1 MKTQVVVLHAER
13 KPLEGVVNPGPH
25 QIYRHPRLS
34 VEARELPEVVP
45 QDEIR
50 VQMVYAGICGTDVHL
65 SQAHPKTGYIRS
77 SAPALIPPEGR
88 IIGHEGVGKILAI
101 GANVCHLQ
109 PGMYV
114 TFESIITCH
123 ACDICRRGRFNQ
135 CRHARLSGSEKDG
148 LFGTV
153 VDLPAMLAH
162 DVTDLAEADAG
173 VRAAACVEP
182 AGVAYVACQNS
193 NIHGGD
199 VVVIFGAGPIG
210 LFTALLS
217 KTVFGASEVYVVE
230 PVPFRRKFAAMWA
243 DAVYDVEEFFT
254 RGPQDVDV
262 VIEAS
267 GDLRNVTRISRRVD
281 ANGRIALLAR
291 SGEPL
296 TLDAVDHIITNEIS
310 LIGSR
315 GHLCG
320 AFMDILRL
328 YRKRRIPLEKIVTN
342 VVRGPEAIC
351 KLLTNPETIIQEN
364 CKTLARFPDG
374 GGGE

>member
-1 MKTQVVVLHAER
+1 MRTQVVVLHAER

-34 VEARELPEVVP
+34 VETRELPEVVP
-45 QDEIR
+45 PDEIR
-50 VQMVYAGICGTDVHL
+50 VEMMYAGVCGTDVHL
-65 SQAHPKTGYIRS
+65 SQAHPETGYIRS
-77 SAPALIPPEGR
+77 SAPAVIPPEGR

-101 GANVCHLQ
+101 GANVSHLQ

-114 TFESIITCH
+114 TFESIIICH
-123 ACDICRRGRFNQ
+123 ACDVCRRGRFNQ
-135 CRHARLSGSEKDG
+135 CRHARLSGLEKDG

-162 DVTDLAEADAG
+162 DVTDLAGTDAG
-173 VRAAACVEP
+173 LQAAACVEP

-193 NIHGGD
+193 HIRGGD

-210 LFTALLS
+210 LFAALLS
-217 KTVFGASEVYVVE
+217 KTVFGVSEVYLVE
-230 PVPFRRKFAAMWA
+230 PLPFRRKFAEMWT
-243 DAVYDVEEFFT
+243 DVVYDVEEFFT

-267 GDLRNVTRISRRVD
+267 GDLQNVTRIFRRID

-291 SGEPL
+291 SGVPL
-296 TLDAVDHIITNEIS
+296 TLDASDHMITNEIA

-328 YRKRRIPLEKIVTN
+328 YRKGRIPLEKIVTN
-342 VVRGPEAIC
+342 IVNGPEAIC
-351 KLLTNPETIIQEN
+351 RLLTSPATIIQEN
-364 CKTLARFPDG
+364 CKMLVRFH
-374 GGGE
+374 